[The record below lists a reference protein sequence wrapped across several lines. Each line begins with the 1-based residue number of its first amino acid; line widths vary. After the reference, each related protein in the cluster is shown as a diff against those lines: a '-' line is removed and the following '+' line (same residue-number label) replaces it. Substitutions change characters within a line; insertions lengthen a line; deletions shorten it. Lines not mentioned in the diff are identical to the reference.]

1 MKPGDVLEDRYE
13 LAKLV
18 GKGGMAEVWE
28 ARDLQ
33 VQRNVAVK
41 FLRPDQDP
49 AGILDEDAWF
59 ENLTALR
66 GRFRREGTLLGRLR
80 HPSIPELFSHGS
92 HGADPY
98 IVMRL
103 IEGVSLHHFL
113 ERHNPTVAVAA
124 AIAAQAADALTHV
137 HSLPV
142 VHRDIKPYN
151 LLIEQNGTVVL
162 IDFGIA
168 KPVGRHA
175 TAYTRQGSTVGSRGY
190 QAPEQILERQ
200 VTPKTDLY
208 ALGCVLYE
216 LLAGRPPF
224 TGDRLADQ
232 HLHEVPLPL
241 LVHAPHV
248 PAELAEITLQL
259 LEKEPDRR
267 PEDAAIVRE
276 VLSGFLPQ
284 QGDPAPSPRFD
295 PDPSR
300 PFRERAEPWP
310 PAAQTSPG
318 PAPGPSAGRRGAPWL
333 SRREVE
339 AAVQAA
345 EGELVSGDLGTGAA
359 RVVELVPTAQRQW
372 GRADPLARAVRKK
385 AADSLRIAGD
395 CGQAGSLYQELADMA
410 QGSDDPADQADLAE
424 GLLGAAE
431 CRIPFGDLAT
441 AADAIAF
448 AVRVIPELSS
458 GAARHLAARCRE
470 VGLELAELGHGQSVE
485 EFLSQIDSWERRNG

>member
-13 LAKLV
+13 LAKLI

-33 VQRNVAVK
+33 VQRSVAVK

-49 AGILDEDAWF
+49 AGIEDEDAWF

-80 HPSIPELFSHGS
+80 HPGIPELFSQGS
-92 HGADPY
+92 HGTDPY

-103 IEGVSLHHFL
+103 IDGVSLHHFL

-151 LLIEQNGTVVL
+151 LLIAQNGTVVL

-175 TAYTRQGSTVGSRGY
+175 TPYTRHGSTVGSRGY

-267 PEDAAIVRE
+267 PANAAIVRE

-284 QGDPAPSPRFD
+284 PGDPAPSPRFD

-310 PAAQTSPG
+310 PAAQISPG
-318 PAPGPSAGRRGAPWL
+318 PAPGPSAGRRGASWL

-339 AAVQAA
+339 AALQAA

-385 AADSLRIAGD
+385 AADSLRVAGD
-395 CGQAGSLYQELADMA
+395 CGRAGILYQELADMA

-441 AADAIAF
+441 AVDAIAF
-448 AVRVIPELSS
+448 ALRVIPELPS
-458 GAARHLAARCRE
+458 GAARHLAGRCRE

-485 EFLSQIDSWERRNG
+485 ELLGRIDSWERRNG

>member
-1 MKPGDVLEDRYE
+1 MRPGDVLEDRYE
-13 LAKLV
+13 LTKLI

-33 VQRNVAVK
+33 AQRRVAVK
-41 FLRPDQDP
+41 FLRADQDP
-49 AGILDEDAWF
+49 AGIEDEEGWF

-66 GRFRREGTLLGRLR
+66 GRFRREGALLGRLR
-80 HPSIPELFSHGS
+80 HPGIPELFSQGS
-92 HGADPY
+92 HGTDPY

-103 IEGVSLHHFL
+103 IDGVSLHHFL
-113 ERHNPTVAVAA
+113 ERHNPTVGAAA
-124 AIAAQAADALTHV
+124 AIVAQAADALMHV

-151 LLIEQNGTVVL
+151 LLIDQNGTVAL

-175 TAYTRQGSTVGSRGY
+175 TPYTRHGSTVGSRGY

-232 HLHEVPLPL
+232 HLHEIPLPL

-248 PAELAEITLQL
+248 PAELGEITLQL

-267 PEDAAIVRE
+267 PADAAIVRE
-276 VLSGFLPQ
+276 VLSGYLPQ
-284 QGDPAPSPRFD
+284 PGDPAPSPRFD
-295 PDPSR
+295 PDPTR
-300 PFRERAEPWP
+300 PFRERAERWP
-310 PAAQTSPG
+310 PVAPISPD
-318 PAPGPSAGRRGAPWL
+318 PAPGPARRRGASWL
-333 SRREVE
+333 SRRDVE
-339 AAVQAA
+339 AALQAA
-345 EGELVSGDLGTGAA
+345 EDEVVSGDLGTGAA
-359 RVVELVPTAQRQW
+359 RIVELVPAAQRQW

-385 AADSLRIAGD
+385 AADSLRVAGD
-395 CGQAGSLYQELADMA
+395 CGRAGILYQELADMA
-410 QGSDDPADQADLAE
+410 QGSDDPADQADRAE

-431 CRIPFGDLAT
+431 CRIPFGDLAPAT
-441 AADAIAF
+441 DAIAF
-448 AVRVIPELSS
+448 ALRVLAELSP
-458 GAARHLAARCRE
+458 GAARHLAGRCRE

-485 EFLSQIDSWERRNG
+485 ELLGQLDGWERRNG

>member
-13 LAKLV
+13 LAKLI

-33 VQRNVAVK
+33 VGRRVAVK
-41 FLRPDQDP
+41 FLRPDHDP
-49 AGILDEDAWF
+49 AGLVDEEGWF

-66 GRFRREGTLLGRLR
+66 GRFRREGALLGRLG
-80 HPSIPELFSHGS
+80 HPGIPELFSHGS
-92 HGADPY
+92 HGTDPY

-113 ERHNPTVAVAA
+113 ERHNPTVGVAA
-124 AIAAQAADALTHV
+124 AIVAQAADALTHV

-151 LLIEQNGTVVL
+151 LLIDQNGTVVL

-168 KPVGRHA
+168 KPIGIHA
-175 TAYTRQGSTVGSRGY
+175 TPYTRHGSTVGSRGY

-208 ALGCVLYE
+208 ALGCILYE

-267 PEDAAIVRE
+267 PTNAAIVRE
-276 VLSGFLPQ
+276 VLSGSLPQ
-284 QGDPAPSPRFD
+284 PDDPPPSPRFD
-295 PDPSR
+295 PDPTR
-300 PFRERAEPWP
+300 PFRERAERW
-310 PAAQTSPG
+310 PAAAPISPG
-318 PAPGPSAGRRGAPWL
+318 PLPGHNLGRRGVSWL

-339 AAVQAA
+339 AALQAA
-345 EGELVSGDLGTGAA
+345 NNELVSGDLGAAVA
-359 RVVELVPTAQRQW
+359 RVVELVPAVQRQW

-385 AADSLRIAGD
+385 AADGLRVGGD
-395 CGQAGSLYQELADMA
+395 CGRAGILYQELADIA
-410 QGSDDPADQADLAE
+410 QGTDDPADQADQVE

-431 CRIPFGDLAT
+431 CRIPFGDITGAV
-441 AADAIAF
+441 DAIAF
-448 AVRVIPELSS
+448 ALQV
-458 GAARHLAARCRE
+458 
-470 VGLELAELGHGQSVE
+470 LAELGHGQSVDE
-485 EFLSQIDSWERRNG
+485 LLGRLGGWEHGNG